1 MDEEESK
8 QKEKWRAET
17 EIKRKGKEGFHRK
30 PSGTSLSSK
39 KFRRGD
45 KAL

>member
-1 MDEEESK
+1 MKRKASRKRNGE
-8 QKEKWRAET
+8 QKLRS
-17 EIKRKGKEGFHRK
+17 KRKGKEGFHRK

-45 KAL
+45 